1 MANRRPF
8 SPLTFFDT
16 PPLFFAFVA
25 LGRLLE
31 YFAKRKTSDALV
43 KLIELQPNEAVRVKL
58 GADNSILSEEVCNI
72 NLISCNDVVK
82 VIPGAKFPVDGVV
95 VNGDSMVD
103 ESMITGE
110 PIPVSKKIGDPV
122 TAGTINGNGI
132 LLVKATSV
140 GGDTMLSQIVRLVE
154 EAQNSKPR
162 VQQIA
167 DKVAGVFVPIIL
179 LLSMVTFAVWS
190 IVGHYHPH
198 LAHLVESNCTLKENG
213 TITYTTLNAF
223 GDSAEFLDVAFF
235 TAVAVLSIACP
246 CSLALATPT
255 AIMVGTGVGAQN
267 GILIKGGEPLEC
279 MHKISTVIFDKTGTL
294 TTGKPHVTVTRIYVS
309 PSVCTPE
316 LALATAATAEKDS
329 GHPLASAIVEYGKMV
344 VGDDCLGKVSDF
356 KVVPGKGVQCK
367 VSALEKV
374 SAGKQESQE
383 APSNMSVLIG
393 SRMLMKD
400 NHIAIPAEV
409 EDNLQEMERSAQTAV
424 ILAIDGVLIATLAI
438 ADTLKEDSAAAVRV
452 LTRMGLKTVLLTGDN
467 EGTAWA
473 IANQVE
479 SFTDVC
485 IVMPILTC

>member
-1 MANRRPF
+1 
-8 SPLTFFDT
+8 
-16 PPLFFAFVA
+16 
-25 LGRLLE
+25 
-31 YFAKRKTSDALV
+31 
-43 KLIELQPNEAVRVKL
+43 
-58 GADNSILSEEVCNI
+58 
-72 NLISCNDVVK
+72 
-82 VIPGAKFPVDGVV
+82 
-95 VNGDSMVD
+95 
-103 ESMITGE
+103 
-110 PIPVSKKIGDPV
+110 
-122 TAGTINGNGI
+122 
-132 LLVKATSV
+132 
-140 GGDTMLSQIVRLVE
+140 
-154 EAQNSKPR
+154 
-162 VQQIA
+162 
-167 DKVAGVFVPIIL
+167 VAGVFVPIVL
-179 LLSMVTFAVWS
+179 LLSMITFVIWS
-190 IVGHYHPH
+190 IIGHVNPD
-198 LAHLVESNCTLKENG
+198 LAHLVESNCTLNGTLNG

-473 IANQVE
+473 IANQVGIVTVRANMVPAQKAE
-479 SFTDVC
+479 TVRALQIDGEMVAMVGDGINDSIAFAQADVGIAIGTGTDVALEAADVVLLKDNLMDVVTA
-485 IVMPILTC
+485 IDLSRATVQRIRMNMTWSFLYNVIAVPIAAGAFITLGLKLAPWMAAAAMSLSDLTVVTSSLFLKFYRKPKMPELNVSPYVIN